1 MAAIVG
7 GAPGSPPVSGNQLF
21 DCESFEPPE
30 IAGVAEGVATYSET
44 SGILDVASVNLN
56 NEQLAVRLE
65 YIEGTDPW
73 IFETLSMGAV
83 QSGPSESTISA
94 LDGGP
99 IVEPSQDF
107 IPLCHGWVM
116 IGDATRNRVVERNLI
131 SGETGETYSFNT
143 APNQF
148 TLDEAN
154 DRVFMTV
161 HPESERLYQLDL
173 LTGDIAHFPIS
184 QTLTGD
190 PGFSHTYRWALRDI
204 SLGEDGNVFAIMFDS
219 VGHDPENGVP
229 YSDSKLWLG
238 LMDNTGN
245 FLFDSL
251 PLEEPIRVEYDP
263 VLDHLFLANVSN
275 LATFNFDPLTN
286 VLSFVQGTD
295 IPVGSNCTDFDIS
308 PDGTRLAYTCPAG
321 NYGEDDFSIADMNP
335 ESYYDVDGEWFL
347 NSSPL
352 SATFNA
358 DGTLLI
364 ATDNKRLYF
373 FDVVTHLILEDF
385 ELGLLEG
392 ENISKI
398 RLSRDGEL
406 LYVFLG
412 NEIHDE
418 SSKFYWMSMPDI
430 TGTPL

>member
-1 MAAIVG
+1 MVG
-7 GAPGSPPVSGNQLF
+7 GTPGPPPVSGNQLF
-21 DCESFEPPE
+21 DCASFEPPV
-30 IAGVAEGVATYSET
+30 ITGVAEGVATFSET
-44 SGILDVASVNLN
+44 SGILDVPSVDLN

-73 IFETLSMGAV
+73 IFETLSLSAV
-83 QSGPSESTISA
+83 QSGPSEAIVSA
-94 LDGGP
+94 LGGGL

-116 IGDATRNRVVERNLI
+116 IGDGIRNRVVERNLI

-173 LTGDIAHFPIS
+173 LTGDITHFPIS
-184 QTLTGD
+184 QTLDGD
-190 PGFSHTYRWALRDI
+190 GGFTHTYRWALRDI
-204 SLGEDGNVFAIMFDS
+204 TLGEDGNVFSIMFDG
-219 VGHDPENGVP
+219 VGLDPENGVP
-229 YSDSKLWLG
+229 YSDTKLWLG
-238 LMDNTGN
+238 LMDSTGT

-251 PLEEPIRVEYDP
+251 PLEEPIRVEYDA

-286 VLSFVQGTD
+286 VLTFVPGTD
-295 IPVGSNCTDFDIS
+295 ISVGSNCTDFNIS
-308 PDGTRLAYTCPAG
+308 PDGTRLAYSCPTG
-321 NYGEDDFSIADMNP
+321 NYGVSDFSIADMDP
-335 ESYYDVDGEWFL
+335 ESYNDFDGEWFL
-347 NSSPL
+347 NSGPL
-352 SATFNA
+352 SAAFNA

-364 ATDNKRLYF
+364 ATDNQRLYF

-406 LYVFLG
+406 LYVFLR